1 MAAHGRVLAVGA
13 GQQVGIGG
21 SLNAGDRQL
30 QQNVPEDDGP
40 AAGLPGAPVQQGGVQ
55 QALGDEIGDADEQ
68 KLAALAVFPAPR
80 QRQLD
85 DEGDAQP
92 PEETDDL
99 LMRAVGFIQ
108 GDLPGGGGNGIAV
121 GAGEGQCG
129 DLGGGFAAQI
139 QTVDAIEGIALG
151 DGAAKEGITFGEV
164 EQQLE
169 LLRGEIAPSG
179 FVIAVALLEQILQKI
194 VAVGV
199 LVVHEF
205 LPCGIGGV
213 VPARFQHI
221 GQVFP
226 RLVDAVR
233 AIGIHLGQHGD
244 IVILIGHTGKGE

>member
-1 MAAHGRVLAVGA
+1 
-13 GQQVGIGG
+13 
-21 SLNAGDRQL
+21 
-30 QQNVPEDDGP
+30 
-40 AAGLPGAPVQQGGVQ
+40 
-55 QALGDEIGDADEQ
+55 
-68 KLAALAVFPAPR
+68 
-80 QRQLD
+80 
-85 DEGDAQP
+85 
-92 PEETDDL
+92 
-99 LMRAVGFIQ
+99 MRAVGFIQ

-139 QTVDAIEGIALG
+139 QTVDAIEGVALG
-151 DGAAKEGITFGEV
+151 DGAAKEGVAFGEI

-179 FVIAVALLEQILQKI
+179 FVIAVALFEQILEEI

-213 VPARFQHI
+213 LLALLQYI
-221 GQVFP
+221 TGDLAS
-226 RLVDAVR
+226 RLMDPVG

-244 IVILIGHTGKGE
+244 IVILIGHTGKGEAGAGLGTGIRHGDAAQHCGRNEKGQ

>member
-1 MAAHGRVLAVGA
+1 
-13 GQQVGIGG
+13 
-21 SLNAGDRQL
+21 
-30 QQNVPEDDGP
+30 
-40 AAGLPGAPVQQGGVQ
+40 
-55 QALGDEIGDADEQ
+55 
-68 KLAALAVFPAPR
+68 
-80 QRQLD
+80 
-85 DEGDAQP
+85 
-92 PEETDDL
+92 
-99 LMRAVGFIQ
+99 MRAVGFIQ
-108 GDLPGGGGNGIAV
+108 CDGAGGERVAV

-139 QTVDAIEGIALG
+139 QTVDAVKGIALG
-151 DGAAKEGITFGEV
+151 DGAAKEGIAFGEV

-179 FVIAVALLEQILQKI
+179 FVIAVALLEQILEEI

-205 LPCGIGGV
+205 LPCGIGRV
-213 VPARFQHI
+213 FLARFQHI

-244 IVILIGHTGKGE
+244 IVILIGHTGKGEAGAGLGAGIRHGDAAQHCGRNEKGQ

>member
-1 MAAHGRVLAVGA
+1 MSSTEKEEPGGSSFGEGFSLEQDGEDLGEGQPAEEGKQIGREGVKGGMAAHGRVLAVGA

-21 SLNAGDRQL
+21 SLNAGDGQL
-30 QQNVPEDDGP
+30 QQDVPEDDGP

-55 QALGDEIGDADEQ
+55 QALGEEIGDADEQ

-108 GDLPGGGGNGIAV
+108 CDGAGGERVAV

-151 DGAAKEGITFGEV
+151 DGTAKEGVAFGEV

-169 LLRGEIAPSG
+169 LLRG
-179 FVIAVALLEQILQKI
+179 K
-194 VAVGV
+194 
-199 LVVHEF
+199 
-205 LPCGIGGV
+205 
-213 VPARFQHI
+213 
-221 GQVFP
+221 
-226 RLVDAVR
+226 
-233 AIGIHLGQHGD
+233 
-244 IVILIGHTGKGE
+244 